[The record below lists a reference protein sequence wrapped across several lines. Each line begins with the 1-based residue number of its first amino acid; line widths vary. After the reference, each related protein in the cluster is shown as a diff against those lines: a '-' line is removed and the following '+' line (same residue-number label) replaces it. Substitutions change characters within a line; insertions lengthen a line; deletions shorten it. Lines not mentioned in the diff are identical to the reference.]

1 MLSPFL
7 VNVFDKQTSLLLYRN
22 NYDLTKLII
31 QKNVQ
36 NGNGYFDII
45 ENFLEDE
52 SLAMKRG
59 GSRQEISRNSWM
71 DLTLMISG

>member
-31 QKNVQ
+31 QKNAQ
-36 NGNGYFDII
+36 NGNGYFVVIQ
-45 ENFLEDE
+45 NFLEDE

-59 GSRQEISRNSWM
+59 GSRQEISRDSWM

>member
-7 VNVFDKQTSLLLYRN
+7 VNVFNKQTSLLLHRN

-31 QKNVQ
+31 QKNIQ
-36 NGNGYFDII
+36 NGNGYFGVIK
-45 ENFLEDE
+45 NFLEAE

-59 GSRQEISRNSWM
+59 GSRQEIS
-71 DLTLMISG
+71 LTSMISG